1 MSLDYEMTFR
11 LGRIAKLSPNL
22 SWLGWIQ
29 SALVEVVDWL
39 SDFFLGSVLSLIG
52 GPMIVFE
59 YHTKFLLYCI
69 VSG

>member
-1 MSLDYEMTFR
+1 MSLDCEMTFR

-29 SALVEVVDWL
+29 SALVEVVAWL
-39 SDFFLGSVLSLIG
+39 SDFLDSVLSLIG